1 MTYPVKGLHYGPALA
16 VTLWTQAGSIAGL
29 TQQLEQHLVI
39 LNNNKTTRR
48 AGSLQV
54 DSELSMAAEAVLA
67 VAAAAGGELEPALC
81 Q

>member
-54 DSELSMAAEAVLA
+54 ELSMAAEAVLA